1 MWKEL
6 IILRKADEILKKRFT
21 KITEKYDEGK
31 LEEIEYKTN
40 FRWVE
45 NNNLIFK
52 LKTKRIVTNGYIDME
67 ILQAI
72 NKKVKELRLDRRRRW
87 IKR

>member
-1 MWKEL
+1 MS
-6 IILRKADEILKKRFT
+6 KADEILKKRFT
-21 KITEKYDEGK
+21 KITEKYDEEK

-40 FRWVE
+40 YRWVE

-67 ILQAI
+67 ILRAI
-72 NKKVKELRLDRRRRW
+72 NLKVKELRLDRRRR
-87 IKR
+87 

>member
-1 MWKEL
+1 MS
-6 IILRKADEILKKRFT
+6 KADEILKKRFT
-21 KITEKYDEGK
+21 KITEKYDEEK

-40 FRWVE
+40 YRWVE

-52 LKTKRIVTNGYIDME
+52 LKTKRIFTNGYIDME

-72 NKKVKELRLDRRRRW
+72 NEKVKELGWND
-87 IKR
+87 

>member
-1 MWKEL
+1 MS
-6 IILRKADEILKKRFT
+6 KADEILKKRFT
-21 KITEKYDEGK
+21 KITEKYDEEK

-40 FRWVE
+40 YRWVE

-52 LKTKRIVTNGYIDME
+52 LKTKRILTNGYIDTE

-72 NKKVKELRLDRRRRW
+72 NIKVKELRLDRRRR
-87 IKR
+87 

>member
-1 MWKEL
+1 M
-6 IILRKADEILKKRFT
+6 ILSKPDEILKKRFT
-21 KITEKYDEGK
+21 KITEKYDEEK

-40 FRWVE
+40 YRWVE

-52 LKTKRIVTNGYIDME
+52 LKTKRILTNGYIDME

-72 NKKVKELRLDRRRRW
+72 NEKVKELGW
-87 IKR
+87 IGGEDE

>member
-1 MWKEL
+1 MS
-6 IILRKADEILKKRFT
+6 KADEILKKRFT
-21 KITEKYDEGK
+21 KITEKYDEEK

-40 FRWVE
+40 YRWVE

-52 LKTKRIVTNGYIDME
+52 LKTKRILTNGYIDME

-72 NKKVKELRLDRRRRW
+72 NEKVKELRLDRRRR
-87 IKR
+87 

>member
-1 MWKEL
+1 MKVL
-6 IILRKADEILKKRFT
+6 T
-21 KITEKYDEGK
+21 KITKKYDEGK

-52 LKTKRIVTNGYIDME
+52 LKTKRVVTNGYIDKE

-72 NKKVKELRLDRRRRW
+72 NLKVKELRLDRRRR
-87 IKR
+87 

>member
-1 MWKEL
+1 MS
-6 IILRKADEILKKRFT
+6 KADEILKKRFI
-21 KITEKYDEGK
+21 KKVEKYDEGK
-31 LEEIEYKTN
+31 LEEIEYKTDY
-40 FRWVE
+40 RWVL

-72 NKKVKELRLDRRRRW
+72 NLKCKELRLDRRRR
-87 IKR
+87 